1 MGKPNCDDSEIFDRI
16 SSPSIIL
23 SQPIDLDMNW
33 QAKLSQSD
41 PSIQS
46 RQNQY
51 INRLSTNGYN
61 SPSYKVSIGHE
72 TVNITE
78 IARHNEPSTNPTT
91 MIPLNEKHHVIVA
104 RKGAD
109 ILSLCFMSF
118 VSAIL
123 ILIAI
128 STMHLLFKT
137 NNINTSDII
146 PFLLQSTNIT
156 SNFLYMFG
164 TSNLSKD
171 NVSNLFNSIYD
182 RTIRDLAIVVCL
194 LIIVLNCFCLLIFS
208 IEIYLDSNMINI
220 KNTSCCCLFSS
231 STSHFIAIC
240 SFYASIPALI
250 LGLHIELGD
259 CRSYHY
265 DMIYLRDVFD
275 LRQENSNELYCT
287 INQNTE
293 HSHWTQVPA
302 LNYNYKKPIRTLSKL
317 LSLKELQENCFDQF
331 TKKQY
336 TINSY
341 TDLQEFYSYFHIYES
356 YTIPLWTIY
365 PYATLPNLPISSTR
379 KTSTILFNNQSIYPS
394 KIDYINIYEYGLLF
408 NQTRW
413 LSSIETYPDGRFII
427 IDNRNQQLL
436 LLNENGTYIIDL
448 TTIYFHQIQLK
459 IHEQYSQSTI
469 NNAYSYSQIY
479 IDQDGYS
486 YLISKLAYFIYIFT
500 PDNRLIRYLTPQLLS
515 ISIIRSD
522 CLAITY
528 TGLIY
533 ICDDTY
539 RVIRI
544 YTRMGVPQRT
554 IRLNYLPLKLFI
566 RNNRLF
572 TYSMEQT
579 ANIQMYTLLGI
590 HIRTLS
596 MCSYRLPTE
605 VVWFRGKYFLTCGI
619 YLFVLDEQGEQ
630 IAEHSLHT
638 LLDYSNTSLIIN
650 DFALNK
656 NGLFL
661 VIFRRNG
668 TLFNRYWII
677 RPTTV

>member
-1 MGKPNCDDSEIFDRI
+1 MHFIYLCLIFLFDL
-16 SSPSIIL
+16 II
-23 SQPIDLDMNW
+23 
-33 QAKLSQSD
+33 KF
-41 PSIQS
+41 
-46 RQNQY
+46 
-51 INRLSTNGYN
+51 TNG
-61 SPSYKVSIGHE
+61 
-72 TVNITE
+72 ITE
-78 IARHNEPSTNPTT
+78 NR
-91 MIPLNEKHHVIVA
+91 
-104 RKGAD
+104 
-109 ILSLCFMSF
+109 
-118 VSAIL
+118 
-123 ILIAI
+123 
-128 STMHLLFKT
+128 
-137 NNINTSDII
+137 
-146 PFLLQSTNIT
+146 
-156 SNFLYMFG
+156 SNSQIFSWSCYLK
-164 TSNLSKD
+164 SQRRLECR
-171 NVSNLFNSIYD
+171 NLFNFYFSSYTLCGNDNRLLIRQNIDELYIYNDYNCFDHLYQCYFEFDSTWLICLNSLKKLVIENLSFIIRNNDNSKNKISIDYLKIVNTHGSITEMFKFFQFSNRSSIYIQNPHP
-182 RTIRDLAIVVCL
+182 RWSGMDLYAIYSQYSSVRFKQL
-194 LIIVLNCFCLLIFS
+194 WINVLDWYPI
-208 IEIYLDSNMINI
+208 IYLRYDQQ
-220 KNTSCCCLFSS
+220 
-231 STSHFIAIC
+231 IAIQQWLRQ
-240 SFYASIPALI
+240 IPC
-250 LGLHIELGD
+250 D

>member
-1 MGKPNCDDSEIFDRI
+1 MHFIYLCLIFLFDL
-16 SSPSIIL
+16 II
-23 SQPIDLDMNW
+23 
-33 QAKLSQSD
+33 KF
-41 PSIQS
+41 
-46 RQNQY
+46 
-51 INRLSTNGYN
+51 TNG
-61 SPSYKVSIGHE
+61 
-72 TVNITE
+72 ITE
-78 IARHNEPSTNPTT
+78 NR
-91 MIPLNEKHHVIVA
+91 
-104 RKGAD
+104 
-109 ILSLCFMSF
+109 
-118 VSAIL
+118 
-123 ILIAI
+123 
-128 STMHLLFKT
+128 
-137 NNINTSDII
+137 
-146 PFLLQSTNIT
+146 
-156 SNFLYMFG
+156 SNSQIFSWSCYLK
-164 TSNLSKD
+164 SQRRLECR
-171 NVSNLFNSIYD
+171 NLFNFYFSSYTLCGNDNRLLIRQNIDELYIYNDYNCFDHLYQCYFEFDSTWLICLNSLKKLVIENLSFIIRNNDDSKNKISIDYLKIVNTHGSITEMFKFFQFSNRSSIYIQNPHP
-182 RTIRDLAIVVCL
+182 RWSGMDLYAIYSQYSSVRFKQL
-194 LIIVLNCFCLLIFS
+194 WINVLDWYPI
-208 IEIYLDSNMINI
+208 IYLRYDQQ
-220 KNTSCCCLFSS
+220 
-231 STSHFIAIC
+231 IAIQQWLRQ
-240 SFYASIPALI
+240 IPC
-250 LGLHIELGD
+250 LHIELGD

>member
-1 MGKPNCDDSEIFDRI
+1 RYESN
-16 SSPSIIL
+16 
-23 SQPIDLDMNW
+23 
-33 QAKLSQSD
+33 
-41 PSIQS
+41 
-46 RQNQY
+46 QNQY
-51 INRLSTNGYN
+51 PPKIYNRLPSQQSLYECAQCGSITTYHHRHHIDSTLKRI
-61 SPSYKVSIGHE
+61 PSYQDDPGYESGH
-72 TVNITE
+72 
-78 IARHNEPSTNPTT
+78 
-91 MIPLNEKHHVIVA
+91 
-104 RKGAD
+104 
-109 ILSLCFMSF
+109 
-118 VSAIL
+118 
-123 ILIAI
+123 
-128 STMHLLFKT
+128 
-137 NNINTSDII
+137 
-146 PFLLQSTNIT
+146 
-156 SNFLYMFG
+156 
-164 TSNLSKD
+164 
-171 NVSNLFNSIYD
+171 NSITKQWQCSILFPFYQTGV
-182 RTIRDLAIVVCL
+182 RTDLRW
-194 LIIVLNCFCLLIFS
+194 
-208 IEIYLDSNMINI
+208 
-220 KNTSCCCLFSS
+220 
-231 STSHFIAIC
+231 STSGG
-240 SFYASIPALI
+240 SPK
-250 LGLHIELGD
+250 GLHIELGD